1 MAKLHFKYGTMNS
14 GKSLDIIKTI
24 HNYEENGFNVLLLKP
39 LIDTKGAKQIV
50 SRAMKDGREVDM
62 LISKDDNLIDLIIDR
77 IDSSIKCVF
86 IDEAQFL
93 TSKQVK
99 ELFIITKALDVSVIC
114 YGLRNNFMMR
124 AFPGSAALLE
134 IAEVLEELP
143 TICGCGKTARYV
155 GRSVNG
161 EFQTDGEEVVIDGS
175 DSKVEYIPMCG
186 KCYLEQVEGED
197 LNKIKQKVLNK

>member
-24 HNYEENGFNVLLLKP
+24 HNYEENGFNILLLKP
-39 LIDTKGAKQIV
+39 AIDTKGNQQIV
-50 SRAMKDGREVDM
+50 SRAMKDGRSVDM
-62 LISKDDNLIDLIIDR
+62 IVGPNDNMIDLIIDR
-77 IDSSIKCVF
+77 IDSNIKCVF

-93 TSKQVK
+93 TKEQVK
-99 ELFIITKALDVSVIC
+99 ELFVLTKALDISVIC
-114 YGLRNNFMMR
+114 YGLRNNFKME

-134 IAEVLEELP
+134 LAEVLEELP
-143 TICGCGKTARYV
+143 TICGYCGKTARYV

-161 EFQTDGEEVVIDGS
+161 EFVTDGKEVVIDGS

-186 KCYLEQVEGED
+186 KCYLEKV
-197 LNKIKQKVLNK
+197 NKIDLEKVKQLKL

>member
-50 SRAMKDGREVDM
+50 SRAMKNGREVDM

-124 AFPGSAALLE
+124 TFPGSAALLE